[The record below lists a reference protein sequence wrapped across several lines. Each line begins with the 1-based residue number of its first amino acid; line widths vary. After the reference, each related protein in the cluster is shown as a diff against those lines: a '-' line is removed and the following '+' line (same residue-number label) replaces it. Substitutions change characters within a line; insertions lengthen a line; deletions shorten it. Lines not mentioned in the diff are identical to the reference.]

1 MASLNHYIANQ
12 IADARFVNSVRGTTN
27 RKARRSVVKEEEH
40 TQYLYS
46 MATFKEATIGKVS
59 GKTRP
64 PRGKVGETYRENA
77 QERVNEQ
84 DGTSTAEPLELLAQ
98 RRVPK
103 WLTDK
108 IIRKKIISYGYHAA
122 RIDKPREWID
132 FDGLVSA
139 EDMIRVWNEAINDCL
154 YGIRAPHSFDPF
166 GYQLDIVEWAKSRF
180 DAGETDILINAIMRA
195 GKCLISYEIARIIGA
210 QKVLVITGKPGVDD
224 SWAELLPFGEKPH
237 INYSQWKYHTYN
249 KFKKN
254 LLMLNTSECDVVFI
268 SLQYLNR
275 HIDSNKEII
284 ETIKNVNWD
293 IVFFDEQHWATQTEN
308 TVNIFENITYRYKV
322 ELSGTPYKTLLS
334 GRYAEENIRN
344 FDYIDEQQ
352 IRNQAALDKD
362 SMLWKQFQYR
372 ADINWAMLSVPDK
385 VKSLISQEDGFTHEK
400 LFAVD
405 ETGEFINLRAV
416 EEYLS
421 FVKRVAYKN
430 SPGKFAKIKNLNQH
444 SIWFLPANVRAIAA
458 LKVQLE
464 NDPYFSKYAILNASG
479 GEVKD
484 IDDVKTA
491 IKNIEKLNKEGTITL
506 TCDRFKEGVTVPQW
520 QTVHQMNDNKSIESY
535 LQGSF
540 RCKSPWEE
548 GKKESVLVYD
558 YNPQRCIGTIYK
570 IALDSKAQG
579 QSTQSRIA
587 QWKAVSDLYDYD
599 SVWREVTGE
608 EVIERAN
615 KDMSL
620 HCDSFGDAEVPIS
633 AITQSVIDMM
643 SSKDG
648 KGSVTAKSDLND
660 NGIETGSNKT
670 VVKGQ
675 QSKPSKQQK
684 NELAETQIK
693 IKTAIKK
700 IPTLLFNSKYHAVKI
715 HSMKDLEKCFDPE
728 FVNIHTGLT
737 PSEWGVIIKLLPD
750 STQEK
755 INRRIDS
762 FNLSFEIE
770 K

>member
-1 MASLNHYIANQ
+1 MASVNHYIANQ
-12 IADARFVNSVRGTTN
+12 IADSRFVNSVKGTTN
-27 RKARRSVVKEEEH
+27 RKARRSIVKEEEH

-46 MATFKEATIGKVS
+46 TDTLKEATVGKVTN
-59 GKTRP
+59 KTRP
-64 PRGKVGETYRENA
+64 PRGKVGQTHHKNA
-77 QERVNEQ
+77 KVRVDQQ
-84 DGTSTAEPLELLAQ
+84 DTTMAFEPLEILAE
-98 RRVPK
+98 RRVPVT
-103 WLTDK
+103 LTDD
-108 IIRKKIISYGYHAA
+108 ILRRKIISYGYKKA
-122 RIDKPREWID
+122 RIDKDREWID
-132 FDGLVSA
+132 FDNELSA

-195 GKCLISYEIARIIGA
+195 GKCLLSYEIARIIGA
-210 QKVLVITGKPGVDD
+210 QKVLVITGKPGVDN

-308 TVNIFENITYRYKV
+308 TVNIFENITYRHKV

-352 IRNQAALDKD
+352 IRNQAVIDKD
-362 SMLWKQFQYR
+362 SMLWKQFKYR

-444 SIWFLPANVRAIAA
+444 SIWFMPANVRSIAA

-464 NDPYFSKYAILNASG
+464 NDPYFGKYAILNASG

-484 IDDVKTA
+484 IDDVKNA

-579 QSTQSRIA
+579 QSTQSRIT

-615 KDMSL
+615 KDMAL
-620 HCDSFGDAEVPIS
+620 HCDAFGDAEVPIS

-643 SSKDG
+643 SLKDG

-715 HSMKDLEKCFDPE
+715 HSLKDLEKCFDPE

-737 PSEWGVIIKLLPD
+737 PPEWGVIIKLLPD
-750 STQEK
+750 PTQEK